1 MPARVLYGDL
11 SKYGHVTLAIGQ
23 GGEAPDTYERF
34 DCTSLDELEHDL
46 AAFLRA
52 QDALDLHAAAFSAC
66 GWEQAGGLSM
76 HNHNFSISR
85 SWLKDMLRIQRL
97 HLVNDCVAMAMSV
110 DHGTTEDMTEIHAA
124 AGDDMHVKALIAAGI
139 GLGTAAIL
147 PEDGAR
153 SIVLPCEGGHSA
165 LPVAGDEEIELARL
179 LRGRFAHVS
188 RAHLSRES
196 VISNSGL
203 VELHAALCQ
212 LHGGGEAARDVHAVI
227 ALARAGDELAVRAAA
242 VMTAWLAAMAS
253 DIALTLGARGGIY
266 LSGALLE
273 EMGDLIDREAFSRR
287 YADKGRLSDYV
298 SKVPVFHFTLHEQ
311 MIRGLS
317 TLFERDYH

>member
-11 SKYGHVTLAIGQ
+11 SKYGHVTLAIGKD
-23 GGEAPDTYERF
+23 GEAPDIYERF
-34 DCTSLDELEHDL
+34 ACTSLEQLEDDL
-46 AAFLRA
+46 SAFLRA

-85 SWLKDMLRIQRL
+85 AWLKDILRIQRL

-110 DHGTTEDMTEIHAA
+110 DHGTLGDMTEIHAA
-124 AGDDMHVKALIAAGI
+124 TGDDMYVKALIAAGI

-153 SIVLPCEGGHSA
+153 SVVLPCEGGHST
-165 LPVAGDEEIELARL
+165 LPVAGDEEIALAKL
-179 LRGRFAHVS
+179 LRKRFP
-188 RAHLSRES
+188 HLSRECA
-196 VISNSGL
+196 ISNSGL
-203 VELHAALCQ
+203 VELHAALIQ
-212 LHGGGEAARDVHAVI
+212 VHGHGAAAIDTPDVI
-227 ALARAGDELAVRAAA
+227 ARARAGDELAQRAVAI
-242 VMTAWLAAMAS
+242 MSGWLAAMAS
-253 DIALTLGARGGIY
+253 DIALMLGARGGIY

-273 EMGDLIDREAFSRR
+273 AMGDLIDRDAFSRR

-298 SKVPVFHFTLHEQ
+298 AKVPVFHFTLAEQ

>member
-11 SKYGHVTLAIGQ
+11 SNYGHVTLAIGED
-23 GGEAPDTYERF
+23 GGAPDAFERF
-34 DCTSLDELEHDL
+34 DCKSLEQLEDDL

-85 SWLKDMLRIQRL
+85 AWLKDMLRIQRL

-110 DHGTTEDMTEIHAA
+110 DHCTAGDMIEIHAA
-124 AGDDMHVKALIAAGI
+124 PGDDMHVKALIAAGV

-153 SIVLPCEGGHSA
+153 SVVLPCEGGHST
-165 LPVAGDEEIELARL
+165 LPVAGHEEIALARL
-179 LRGRFAHVS
+179 LRGRFP
-188 RAHLSRES
+188 HLSRECA
-196 VISNSGL
+196 ISNSGL
-203 VELHAALCQ
+203 VELHAALGQ
-212 LHGGGEAARDVHAVI
+212 LHGGAAVATDVDDVI
-227 ALARAGDELAVRAAA
+227 AQARAGEALALRAVA
-242 VMTAWLAAMAS
+242 VMSGWLAAMAS
-253 DIALTLGARGGIY
+253 DIALMLGARGGIY

-273 EMGDLIDREAFSRR
+273 QMGDLIDHEAFSRR

-298 SKVPVFHFTLHEQ
+298 SQVPVFHFTLREQ

>member
-11 SKYGHVTLAIGQ
+11 SKYGHVTLAIGKD
-23 GGEAPDTYERF
+23 GSAPETYERF
-34 DCTSLDELEHDL
+34 DCTSLEQLEDDL

-52 QDALDLHAAAFSAC
+52 QDALDLDAAAFSAC

-85 SWLKDMLRIQRL
+85 TWLKDILRIQRL

-110 DHGTTEDMTEIHAA
+110 DHGTLGDMVEIHAA
-124 AGDDMHVKALIAAGI
+124 PGEDMHVKALIAAGI

-153 SIVLPCEGGHSA
+153 SIVLPCEGGHST
-165 LPVAGDEEIELARL
+165 LPVSGDEEIALARL
-179 LRGRFAHVS
+179 LRGRFP
-188 RAHLSRES
+188 HLSREC

-203 VELHAALCQ
+203 VELHAALAQ
-212 LHGGGEAARDVHAVI
+212 LHKSGEVAGDVNEVIARARASDALAGHAVAI
-227 ALARAGDELAVRAAA
+227 MSG
-242 VMTAWLAAMAS
+242 WLAAMAS
-253 DIALTLGARGGIY
+253 DIALMLGARGGIY

-273 EMGDLIDREAFSRR
+273 QMGDLIDPQAFSRR
-287 YADKGRLSDYV
+287 YIDKGRLSDYV
-298 SKVPVFHFTLHEQ
+298 SKVPVFRFTLREQ

>member
-11 SKYGHVTLAIGQ
+11 SKFGHVTLAIGRD
-23 GGEAPDTYERF
+23 GGAPQTFERF
-34 DCTSLDELEHDL
+34 DCTSLDQLEGDL
-46 AAFLRA
+46 SAFLRA

-85 SWLKDMLRIQRL
+85 AWLKDILRIQRL

-110 DHGTTEDMTEIHAA
+110 EHGSADDMTEIHAA
-124 AGDDMHVKALIAAGI
+124 QGDDLYVKALIAAGV

-147 PEDGAR
+147 PEDGTR

-165 LPVAGDEEIELARL
+165 LPVAGDEEIALAKV
-179 LRGRFAHVS
+179 LRARFP
-188 RAHLSRES
+188 HLSREC
-196 VISNSGL
+196 VISSGGL
-203 VELHAALCQ
+203 VELHAALVQ
-212 LHGGGEAARDVHAVI
+212 LHGGGEAVADASDVI
-227 ALARAGDELAVRAAA
+227 ARARAGDERAKRAIA
-242 VMTAWLAAMAS
+242 VMSDWLAAMAS
-253 DIALTLGARGGIY
+253 DIALMLGARGGIY
-266 LSGALLE
+266 LTGALLE
-273 EMGDLIDREAFSRR
+273 AMGDLIDRDAFSRR

-298 SKVPVFHFTLHEQ
+298 SKVPVFHFTLPEQ